1 MQPPLGELL
10 QKNGKPSK
18 WETCPWAVCL
28 MYDCE
33 AQVRI
38 WAQALKQ
45 AAGPEA
51 ELQDVQEIWDHLIHL
66 LGIRFFYFKTQVK

>member
-1 MQPPLGELL
+1 
-10 QKNGKPSK
+10 
-18 WETCPWAVCL
+18 